1 MSADHRFQ
9 LQAQSLGFSFEGE
22 IKIGGH
28 YVPYRQDGRHIHV
41 SGQIPRMGDTVH
53 FLGVAGV
60 DIALPDARKAA
71 SVCAMRALALL
82 RQAAGTLDAIESILR
97 ITVYV
102 RSGAHFTQH
111 SEVADGASDTLCEVL
126 GDGAGAHTRTSVG
139 VLQLPKGAVVELDLV
154 AALKP
159 PQDAP

>member
-1 MSADHRFQ
+1 M
-9 LQAQSLGFSFEGE
+9 
-22 IKIGGH
+22 
-28 YVPYRQDGRHIHV
+28 
-41 SGQIPRMGDTVH
+41 
-53 FLGVAGV
+53 

-126 GDGAGAHTRTSVG
+126 GDGPGAHTRTSVG

-154 AALKP
+154 AALRP